1 MLETSD
7 DGEMDKILLS
17 RIPLKKYG
25 EPDNVA
31 FAVLLLASDESCFM
45 TGSEMVIDGGY
56 TAW

>member
-1 MLETSD
+1 MLEASD
-7 DGEMDKILLS
+7 DGEMDQILLS

-31 FAVLLLASDESCFM
+31 FGVLLLASDESCFM